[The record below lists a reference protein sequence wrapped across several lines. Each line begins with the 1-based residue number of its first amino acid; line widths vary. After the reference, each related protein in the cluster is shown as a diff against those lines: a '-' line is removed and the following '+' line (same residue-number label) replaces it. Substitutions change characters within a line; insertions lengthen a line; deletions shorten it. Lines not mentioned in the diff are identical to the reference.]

1 MATFNL
7 QDYETVEER
16 IKRFYGDHPK
26 GRIITD
32 LIEHNIDK
40 GLWVCKSYIFLS
52 DADIDPVA
60 TGLAFEIDG
69 QGMAN
74 KTSAL
79 ENAETSAIGRAL
91 ANANYSGN
99 KRASREE
106 MAKVQRANAKIS
118 PSAVSATDDVWL
130 KQLEQVTTLEQAREL
145 YKQAQ
150 KSASKKVLDA
160 ITIKADTLK

>member
-16 IKRFYGDHPK
+16 IKRFYADHPT

-32 LIEHNIDK
+32 LIEHDQGK
-40 GLWVCKSYIFLS
+40 GIWVCKSYVFRNDS
-52 DADIDPVA
+52 DIDPAA

-79 ENAETSAIGRAL
+79 ENAETSSIGRAL
-91 ANANYSGN
+91 ANMNYSRK
-99 KRASREE
+99 KRASLEE
-106 MAKVQRANAKIS
+106 VSKVQRATTAK
-118 PSAVSATDDVWL
+118 PSIASDDATWL
-130 KQLEQVTTLEQAREL
+130 KLLDAVETLEQAREL
-145 YKQAQ
+145 YKSAQ
-150 KSASKKVLDA
+150 KSASQKVLAA